1 MTDLEPGR
9 RSVGPQDAPAPPAMI
24 VSDLDGTFLSPDGSV
39 SKLNADA
46 VLAAQR
52 AGIPVIFATG
62 RPIRWLDVIS
72 DLPGIHPMVIASNG
86 AVLYDVAERRIVRSH
101 TIDGPLALKA
111 IQVLREALPGS
122 RFGFEAGQHFGY
134 EPGYL
139 LTDDLGTDP
148 ALSVGPADELAAVGD
163 HVKLLLRH
171 PRKSSDELAIAATE
185 LVGDLLTVTH
195 SSLPGSRLIEISR
208 LGVSK
213 ASMLAEVCADLDVAL
228 DEVAAF
234 GDMPNDLELLS
245 TVGRPHAMRNA
256 HPLLL
261 ELDLTVVP
269 SNEESGVGRTI
280 SGWLE

>member
-1 MTDLEPGR
+1 MTDVEPGSR
-9 RSVGPQDAPAPPAMI
+9 PGSTRDAAAPPAMI
-24 VSDLDGTFLSPDGSV
+24 VSDLDGTFLSPDGTV
-39 SKLNADA
+39 SAINAEA
-46 VLAAQR
+46 VVAAQR

-86 AVLYDVAERRIVRSH
+86 AVLYDVTERRIVRSH
-101 TIDGPLALKA
+101 TIDGSLALKA
-111 IQVLREALPGS
+111 VQVLRDALPGS
-122 RFGFEAGQHFGY
+122 RFGFEEGERFGY

-139 LTDDLGTDP
+139 LTDDIATDP
-148 ALSVGPADELAAVGD
+148 AVTVGPADELAVGGD
-163 HVKLLLRH
+163 HVKVLLRH
-171 PRKSSDELAIAATE
+171 PSKSSDELAVAATE

-213 ASMLAEVCADLDVAL
+213 ASMLAEVCADLAIPLSD
-228 DEVAAF
+228 VAAF
-234 GDMPNDLELLS
+234 GDMPNDLDLLS

-269 SNEESGVGRTI
+269 SNEESGVGQTI
-280 SGWLE
+280 SGWLG